1 MLDARA
7 LLLPRA
13 TSPPSPGT
21 RAIAG
26 AAGNLGAVFCGL
38 RGARTRWT
46 RGRTDPAPLRADVED
61 RASVVF
67 RSIETLR
74 APAPRPR
81 RANPSTAG
89 RDAPQRLASA
99 LDAYDLS
106 AASDALADLDTAGLG
121 AWAADEY
128 SGLCRRVDAY
138 EYDEARAIAARL
150 LARVTIQR
158 GRG

>member
-1 MLDARA
+1 MFCGPLRRRSNWLDARA
-7 LLLPRA
+7 GRISRRSWL
-13 TSPPSPGT
+13 TSKIGRPS
-21 RAIAG
+21 
-26 AAGNLGAVFCGL
+26 C
-38 RGARTRWT
+38 
-46 RGRTDPAPLRADVED
+46 
-61 RASVVF
+61 S

-74 APAPRPR
+74 APAPAP
-81 RANPSTAG
+81 ASPAKSLDPSLAG
-89 RDAPQRLASA
+89 DALQRLTSA

-128 SGLCRRVDAY
+128 GGLRRSVDAY

-150 LARVTIQR
+150 LARVSVQR